1 DGAQDLYVADMWT
14 AAGERIST
22 QDVFQKNAPAQVRAL
37 YRKHAMGNSLFRN
50 IGNGNF
56 RDATASAGVGM
67 GRWSWACDAW
77 DFDHDGFLDLYIAN
91 GMISAPSRQDLNSFF
106 WRQVVANSPLQA
118 RSTQAY
124 EQAWDAIN
132 ELIRSDGTW
141 SGYERNVF
149 CANDGDG
156 TFSDVSAAVG
166 LDFLE
171 DGRAFAL
178 ADFDHDGRLEVFL
191 KNRNAPQLRLL
202 RNVMTAL
209 PASISFRLRGARS
222 NRDAIGAVVTLHTG
236 VGKQTRQLQ
245 AGSGFLSQ
253 HSKEVFFGLGEA
265 KRPVHASIRWP
276 SGLVQEL
283 RDLPPNHRIWVE
295 EGADA
300 VRPEPFRAM
309 PSVPEKAAL
318 AEESEPLPAT
328 VETWLLAPV
337 AAPDFT
343 LPHAGGKSWSLAALR
358 GKAVLLHLW
367 RTEPS
372 SCSDDLERFTQ
383 AQARWA
389 AQGLQLL
396 AINCDTDQSG
406 ISAAQARS
414 RQLPFPVLRA
424 SADVAAIY
432 NILYRYLFD
441 RHRDL
446 VLPTSFLIDAKG
458 DIVKVYQGA
467 AKPEQVE
474 KDFRQ
479 LPRNITERLAKAL
492 PFAGVT
498 STFDFRRNYL
508 SYGSVYY
515 QHGYFDP
522 AQAFFELA
530 LRDDPESA
538 EALYGLGSA
547 YLKKEQ
553 RQEARQAFERA
564 VRLPA
569 TYPDTLPKAW
579 NNLGLL
585 AAEEGRMTEAIQNFR
600 QALRPNPEYS
610 VALENLG
617 NAYRQ
622 QKQWDQARAAF
633 EQALALNP
641 ESPGAN
647 YGLAMVYAASDD
659 SEHTYEYLQKV
670 LQFRPDYPEALNN
683 LGVLYMRTGHR
694 DEAVSTLQKCI
705 SVAPAFDQCY
715 LTLARIYSL
724 EGNPSAARTLLLQLL
739 KHHPG
744 HSQAQKALADLP
756 Q

>member
-1 DGAQDLYVADMWT
+1 
-14 AAGERIST
+14 
-22 QDVFQKNAPAQVRAL
+22 
-37 YRKHAMGNSLFRN
+37 
-50 IGNGNF
+50 
-56 RDATASAGVGM
+56 
-67 GRWSWACDAW
+67 
-77 DFDHDGFLDLYIAN
+77 
-91 GMISAPSRQDLNSFF
+91 
-106 WRQVVANSPLQA
+106 
-118 RSTQAY
+118 
-124 EQAWDAIN
+124 
-132 ELIRSDGTW
+132 
-141 SGYERNVF
+141 NVF
-149 CANDGDG
+149 YANNGDG
-156 TFSDVSAAVG
+156 TFSDVSAVAG

-191 KNRNAPQLRLL
+191 KNRNAPQLRVL
-202 RNVMTAL
+202 RNVMLSL
-209 PASISFRLRGARS
+209 PPSIAFRLRGTRS
-222 NRDAIGAVVTLHTG
+222 NRDAIGAVVTLHTDLG
-236 VGKQTRQLQ
+236 EQIRQVQ
-245 AGSGFLSQ
+245 AGSAFLSQ

-265 KRPVHASIRWP
+265 KGPVHASIRWP

-283 RDLPPNHRIWVE
+283 RDLPPNHRIWVK
-295 EGADA
+295 EGSDA
-300 VRPEPFRAM
+300 VRPEPFQATPRI
-309 PSVPEKAAL
+309 PEKAGTAQ
-318 AEESEPLPAT
+318 EPEPLPAT

-343 LPHAGGKSWSLAALR
+343 LPHAGGKSWSLAAVR
-358 GKAVLLHLW
+358 GKPVLLHLW
-367 RTEPS
+367 STKS
-372 SCSDDLERFTQ
+372 AGCSDNLERFTQ

-396 AINCDTDQSG
+396 DINCDTEPSG
-406 ISAAQARS
+406 ISAAQVRS
-414 RQLPFPVLRA
+414 RQLPFPALRA

-446 VLPTSFLIDAKG
+446 VLPTSFLIDEKG
-458 DIVKVYQGA
+458 EIVKVYQGA
-467 AKPEQVE
+467 AKPEQIE
-474 KDFRQ
+474 EDFHH
-479 LPRNITERLAKAL
+479 LPRNVTERLAKAL

-515 QHGYFDP
+515 QHGYFDQ
-522 AQAFFELA
+522 AQAFFQLA

-553 RQEARQAFERA
+553 PQEARQSFERA
-564 VRLPA
+564 IKLPA
-569 TYPDTLPKAW
+569 AYPDTLPKAW

-585 AAEEGRMTEAIQNFR
+585 AAQEGRTAEAIQLFQ
-600 QALRPNPEYS
+600 QALRLNPDYV

-622 QKQWDQARAAF
+622 QRQWDQARAAF
-633 EQALALNP
+633 ERALTVNP
-641 ESPGAN
+641 ESSGAN

-659 SEHTYEYLQKV
+659 SEHTYEYLQKA

-683 LGVLYMRTGHR
+683 LGVLYVRTGRR
-694 DEAVSTLQKCI
+694 DNAVSTLQKCI

-715 LTLARIYSL
+715 LNLARIYSL
-724 EGNPSAARTLLLQLL
+724 EGNPAGARTVLLQLL
-739 KHHPG
+739 KQHPG

>member
-1 DGAQDLYVADMWT
+1 
-14 AAGERIST
+14 
-22 QDVFQKNAPAQVRAL
+22 
-37 YRKHAMGNSLFRN
+37 
-50 IGNGNF
+50 
-56 RDATASAGVGM
+56 
-67 GRWSWACDAW
+67 
-77 DFDHDGFLDLYIAN
+77 
-91 GMISAPSRQDLNSFF
+91 LNSFF

-118 RSTQAY
+118 RTNQAY
-124 EQAWDAIN
+124 EQGWDALN

-149 CANDGDG
+149 YANNGDG

-191 KNRNAPQLRLL
+191 KNRNAPQLRVL
-202 RNVMTAL
+202 RNVVPSL
-209 PASISFRLRGARS
+209 PPSIAFRLRGTRS
-222 NRDAIGAVVTLHTG
+222 NRDAIGAVVTLGTDLG
-236 VGKQTRQLQ
+236 QQTRQLQ
-245 AGSGFLSQ
+245 AGSGFLSE
-253 HSKEVFFGLGEA
+253 HSKELFFGLGKA
-265 KRPVHASIRWP
+265 KGPLQASIRWP

-295 EGADA
+295 EGVDA
-300 VRPEPFRAM
+300 VRAEPFRAT
-309 PSVPEKAAL
+309 PPIPQKTDTAQEP
-318 AEESEPLPAT
+318 EPLPAT

-343 LPHAGGKSWSLAALR
+343 LPYAGGKTWSLAALR
-358 GKAVLLHLW
+358 DKPVLLHLW
-367 RTEPS
+367 STDS
-372 SCSDDLERFTQ
+372 AGCSDNLEGLSR
-383 AQARWA
+383 AQSRWA

-396 AINCDTDQSG
+396 AVNCDTGPSG
-406 ISAAQARS
+406 ISAAQART

-446 VLPTSFLIDAKG
+446 VLPTSFLIDEKG
-458 DIVKVYQGA
+458 EIVKLYQGA
-467 AKPEQVE
+467 AMPEQIE
-474 KDFRQ
+474 EDFHH
-479 LPRNITERLAKAL
+479 LPKNAAERLAKAL
-492 PFAGVT
+492 PFAGVAG
-498 STFDFRRNYL
+498 TFDFRRNYL

-515 QHGYFDP
+515 QHGYFDQ
-522 AQAFFELA
+522 AQAFFQLA

-553 RQEARQAFERA
+553 RQQARQAFERA
-564 VRLPA
+564 VKLTA

-585 AAEEGRMTEAIQNFR
+585 AAGEDRMAEAVQDF
-600 QALRPNPEYS
+600 QEALRINPDYL

-622 QKQWDQARAAF
+622 QKQWDQARSVF
-633 EQALALNP
+633 ERALTVNP
-641 ESPGAN
+641 DSPGAN
-647 YGLAMVYAASDD
+647 YGLAMVYAAGDD
-659 SEHTYEYLQKV
+659 SEHTYEYLQKA

-683 LGVLYMRTGHR
+683 LGVLYVRTGRR
-694 DEAVSTLQKCI
+694 DEAVSTLQKCT
-705 SVAPAFDQCY
+705 SVSPAFDQCY

-724 EGNPSAARTLLLQLL
+724 EGNPSEARAILLQLL
-739 KHHPG
+739 KQRPG
-744 HSQAQKALADLP
+744 HAQALRALQELP